1 MKFLEQSIENLH
13 ENRTLNDIQ
22 NLFKE
27 MKPEY
32 IRTSLKKMWLED
44 FFEYCSSKVLSLII
58 LQLNPTSA
66 EAICELLK
74 FEADFKTV
82 QVVYNSIG
90 NRDLNTA
97 AKVITTRKNLCPT
110 IGYNKQNSTET
121 FILIAKEF
129 ICKP

>member
-44 FFEYCSSKVLSLII
+44 FHEYCETRVNYTLYPSSSAP
-58 LQLNPTSA
+58 LQP
-66 EAICELLK
+66 
-74 FEADFKTV
+74 
-82 QVVYNSIG
+82 
-90 NRDLNTA
+90 
-97 AKVITTRKNLCPT
+97 
-110 IGYNKQNSTET
+110 
-121 FILIAKEF
+121 
-129 ICKP
+129 KPFVSS

>member
-44 FFEYCSSKVLSLII
+44 FFEYCSNKVFLRK
-58 LQLNPTSA
+58 TYSA
-66 EAICELLK
+66 
-74 FEADFKTV
+74 
-82 QVVYNSIG
+82 
-90 NRDLNTA
+90 
-97 AKVITTRKNLCPT
+97 
-110 IGYNKQNSTET
+110 
-121 FILIAKEF
+121 
-129 ICKP
+129 